1 MLYIC
6 QVTLVLLALVSIGS
20 ADLMVESLDAV
31 PLDDVAD
38 TDVSKDNI
46 PHATPNQEEAALM
59 PEIMAHAME
68 EFMAAAEL
76 GQKMA
81 QDGIHTQEET
91 EKQYVKMA
99 QLLEEMLHYMY
110 SANNAYSFL
119 QAKGLNTIIV
129 PNMHITFSQL
139 RTSLLQLLK
148 ALFDIAP
155 TTTVTAIPDTI
166 LDKLVDIYE
175 QDDDLDIKIHAIEL
189 LSVWLPG
196 NPQAQTRVM
205 KMKGLLPFYKQLAK
219 LDPLLTKLTL
229 ELFNKIM
236 NEHIAARNKKL
247 QKNKADYKTFQRY
260 QQMGLIERLSTPL
273 FCNGLL
279 KIFEAVFSTGSEH
292 KDTKDLLPPVL
303 KLLQVIKP
311 HCSRVYNGRSKVETL
326 INQVLEKVQE
336 PSTRED
342 LEKQMVNVTEVIE
355 SLTEF
360 AELVKLIDHTEL

>member
-1 MLYIC
+1 
-6 QVTLVLLALVSIGS
+6 
-20 ADLMVESLDAV
+20 
-31 PLDDVAD
+31 
-38 TDVSKDNI
+38 
-46 PHATPNQEEAALM
+46 M
-59 PEIMAHAME
+59 PESMAHAME

-81 QDGIHTQEET
+81 QDGVHTQEEA

-99 QLLEEMLHYMY
+99 QLLEEMLDYMY

-119 QAKGLNTIIV
+119 QAKGLDTMIV
-129 PNMHITFSQL
+129 PNMHITFWQL

-155 TTTVTAIPDTI
+155 TTTATVIPDTI

-247 QKNKADYKTFQRY
+247 QRNKADYKTFQMY
-260 QQMGLIERLSTPL
+260 QQIGLIERLSTPM

-279 KIFEAVFSTGSEH
+279 KIFEAVFSTGSLY
-292 KDTKDLLPPVL
+292 KDAKDLLPPVL

-326 INQVLEKVQE
+326 IEQVLETVQE

-355 SLTEF
+355 SLTDF
-360 AELVKLIDHTEL
+360 AELVKLTEHTEL

>member
-1 MLYIC
+1 
-6 QVTLVLLALVSIGS
+6 
-20 ADLMVESLDAV
+20 
-31 PLDDVAD
+31 
-38 TDVSKDNI
+38 
-46 PHATPNQEEAALM
+46 
-59 PEIMAHAME
+59 MANAME
-68 EFMAAAEL
+68 GFLAAAEL

-81 QDGIHTQEET
+81 QDGVHTQEET

-99 QLLEEMLHYMY
+99 QLLEEMLDYMY

-119 QAKGLNTIIV
+119 QAKGLETIIV

-155 TTTVTAIPDTI
+155 TTTGTVIPDII
-166 LDKLVDIYE
+166 LDKLVDMYE
-175 QDDDLDIKIHAIEL
+175 QDDDIDIKIHVIEL

-205 KMKGLLPFYKQLAK
+205 KMRGLLPFYKQLAK
-219 LDPLLTKLTL
+219 LDPTLTKLTL
-229 ELFNKIM
+229 ELFNKIV

-247 QKNKADYKTFQRY
+247 QRNIADYKTFQMY
-260 QQMGLIERLSTPL
+260 QQIGLIERLSTPL
-273 FCNGLL
+273 LCNGLL
-279 KIFEAVFSTGSEH
+279 KIFEAVFSADSPY
-292 KDTKDLLPPVL
+292 KDNKDMLPPVL
-303 KLLQVIKP
+303 NLLLVIKP
-311 HCSRVYNGRSKVETL
+311 HCSRVYNGRFKVETL

-360 AELVKLIDHTEL
+360 VELVKLTEHTEL